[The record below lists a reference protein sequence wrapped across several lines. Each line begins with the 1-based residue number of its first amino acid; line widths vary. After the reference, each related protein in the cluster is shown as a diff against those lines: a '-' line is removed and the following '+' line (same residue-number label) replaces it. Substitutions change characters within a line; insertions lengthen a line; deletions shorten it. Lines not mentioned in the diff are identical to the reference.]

1 MKNGFQLRNS
11 YVVALLLALI
21 LPILA
26 ACGAEPPAAEPDT
39 DGAQTTTAPTG
50 APATDATPDTGA
62 PTGDNVLRISYNIFP
77 DALNPQTS
85 SFSQEIAPLSLNYEG
100 LTGLDKDLQTVPAAA
115 ESWEYNDDAT
125 EITFKLRDGLTY
137 SDGSPLTAQD
147 FVNAVRRT
155 LSPVAPGD
163 YQTILGMIQGANE
176 IIGTEIPTDTG
187 TLPTKFE
194 ALQALA
200 VDDTTLTFRLTQP
213 TPYFHTLASMW
224 MFFPAKQD
232 LVEAGGETWWET
244 ASNQVGNGPF
254 QFTNID
260 IQNQVIEYVANE
272 NYWQGRPQLD
282 GVTIRVIDDL
292 NVAFQ
297 AYQNNEIDMF
307 EPDPNDVPT
316 IKADPQLSQELLE
329 YPGSC
334 TLALEFNLTK
344 PPFDKLQVRQAFS
357 TALDREGITRD
368 AYKETYVPTLT
379 WIPPGFPGYDEGET
393 RFAFNPDQ
401 AKQLLAEAGFPN
413 GEGLPEIKYTYNS
426 SNPANQARAEYIIQ
440 SLQAALGVTIL
451 PDPVEGTTLTNLRKS
466 VETHPAMTLG
476 GWCADYPDPQN
487 WLSVYWKSSENFAK
501 NIGYANADADQLM
514 NEADVT
520 QDEATR
526 MELYQQA
533 QDLIVEDAGHAMLM
547 NNLNVYMVKPY
558 VQGLDL
564 TPQDSTFP
572 GQETA
577 LINATIER

>member
-1 MKNGFQLRNS
+1 MKNVFQLRSS
-11 YVVALLLALI
+11 YVVAMLLALI

-26 ACGAEPPAAEPDT
+26 ACGGDQPATTDPGT
-39 DGAQTTTAPTG
+39 DGS
-50 APATDATPDTGA
+50 PATTDTGS
-62 PTGDNVLRISYNIFP
+62 TGDPNTPEGNVLRISYAVFP

-85 SFSQEIAPLSLNYEG
+85 SFSQEIATLALNYEG

-115 ESWEYNDDAT
+115 ESWEYNEDST
-125 EITFKLRDGLTY
+125 EITFKLRAGLSY

-155 LSPVAPGD
+155 LSPIAPGD
-163 YQTILGMIQGANE
+163 YQTIISMIQGANE
-176 IIGTEIPTDTG
+176 IISTQIPTDTE
-187 TLPTKFE
+187 TLPDRFE
-194 ALQALA
+194 ALQAIA
-200 VDDTTLTFRLTQP
+200 VDDTTLTFKLTQP
-213 TPYFHTLASMW
+213 TPFFHTLASMW

-244 ASNQVGNGPF
+244 ASNQIGNGPF

-282 GVTIRVIDDL
+282 GVTIRVIEDL
-292 NVAFQ
+292 TVAFQ

-334 TLALEFNLTK
+334 TLAIGFNLTK
-344 PPFDKLQVRQAFS
+344 PPFDNLKVRQAFS

-401 AKQLLAEAGFPN
+401 AKQLLADAGFPN
-413 GEGLPEIKYTYNS
+413 GEGLPEVKFSYNS
-426 SNPANQARAEYIIQ
+426 NNPANQARAEYIIQ
-440 SLQAALGVTIL
+440 SLQASLGVTVL
-451 PDPVEGTTLTNLRKS
+451 PDPVEGTTLTGLRKS
-466 VETHPAMTLG
+466 VETHPAMLIG

-514 NEADVT
+514 NEADIT

-526 MELYQQA
+526 MDLYQQA
-533 QDLIVEDAGHAMLM
+533 QNLIIEDIGHAMLM
-547 NNLNVYMVKPY
+547 NNLNVYMVKPH
-558 VQGLDL
+558 VKGLDL